1 MRFMNG
7 PFLRRA
13 GLALL
18 LALAAA
24 PAPAQEGWIQLFR
37 NTPAEKFDDEDIRL
51 FIDATRKAL
60 SDTPEKG
67 KVSWENPKSKNRG
80 DVTVLSVFTWR
91 SYSCRKLEIVNE
103 AHGRKGTKTLNLC
116 RVDEKWRAA
125 TDSDL
130 AKP

>member
-1 MRFMNG
+1 MFG
-7 PFLRRA
+7 PVLRCA
-13 GLALL
+13 GLAFLL
-18 LALAAA
+18 GLTALPAA
-24 PAPAQEGWIQLFR
+24 AQEGWIALFR
-37 NTPAEKFDDEDIRL
+37 NTPAEKFDDEDISL

-60 SDTPEKG
+60 NDTPEKG
-67 KVSWENPKSKNRG
+67 KVSWENPKTKSRG

-91 SYSCRKLEIVNE
+91 QHPCRKLQIVNE

>member
-1 MRFMNG
+1 MHSMIG
-7 PFLRRA
+7 LFLRGA

-18 LALAAA
+18 LALTAGPAA
-24 PAPAQEGWIQLFR
+24 AQEGWISLFR

-67 KVSWENPKSKNRG
+67 TVSWENPKSKNRG
-80 DVTVLSVFTWR
+80 DVTVQSVFTWR
-91 SYSCRKLEIVNE
+91 EHPCRKLQIVNE
-103 AHGRKGTKTLNLC
+103 ARGRKGTTKLNLC
-116 RVDEKWRAA
+116 RVDEKWRAV
-125 TDSDL
+125 TQSDL